1 MIDGIKT
8 GYLPLDVERLSTV
21 LNVKLNQ
28 QKIYATQDGLKFGF
42 IQAVDK
48 STGELRYMCG
58 VAGSVHTFNNHGT
71 HNADTFRLSDLEQ
84 VFNELKERYSIP
96 AKSTPLYS
104 VEFGVNLRLPY
115 SPKRVLN
122 AIKSY
127 RGKTFTPLGELGLQY
142 ESDLYTLKFYDKGRK
157 YREFEK
163 DNILRIEI
171 RAKCSYLRR
180 KKLPVRFLLDLLD
193 TELWERFE
201 GLLIEAVQ
209 NTMIIEA
216 VSTDSMNEK
225 DKVLFELFTGD
236 SWLGFDKFKLYREKK
251 KFVQLVERYK
261 LSQVKDE
268 LIDFIK
274 VECIKLRDKQIDFR
288 YRIKHF
294 LDNSDSTE
302 VNLSNKPNTDDTE
315 HSATESNIS
324 KVDKK
329 NHFRYQIN
337 IKIKGDLVANSPP
350 LLTVST
356 LTQSHPPDTVEN
368 NQHNRIRG
376 ETVVNNSG

>member
-21 LNVKLNQ
+21 LNVRLNQ

-42 IQAVDK
+42 IQAVDE

-58 VAGSVHTFNNHGT
+58 IAGSVHTFNNHGT

-115 SPKRVLN
+115 SPKRMLN

-127 RGKTFTPLGELGLQY
+127 KGKMFVPLGELGLQY
-142 ESDLYTLKFYDKGRK
+142 QSDLYTLKFYDKGKK

-163 DNILRIEI
+163 DNILRVEI

-180 KKLPVRFLLDLLD
+180 KGLPVRFLLDLLD

-201 GLLIEAVQ
+201 ELLIEAVKK
-209 NTMIIEA
+209 TIIVEA
-216 VSTDSMNEK
+216 VSMDSMNEK
-225 DKVLFELFTGD
+225 EKALFGLFTGD
-236 SWLGFDKFKLYREKK
+236 EWQAFDKHKLCRERK
-251 KFVQLVERYK
+251 KFVQLVKHYK
-261 LSQVKDE
+261 LSHIQDE

-274 VECIKLRDKQIDFR
+274 TECIKLSDKKIDFR
-288 YRIKHF
+288 YQIKHF
-294 LDNSDSTE
+294 LDSNENEE
-302 VNLSNKPNTDDTE
+302 VKIDDK
-315 HSATESNIS
+315 SKADGAPRFATKSNIS
-324 KVDKK
+324 EVDKTE
-329 NHFRYQIN
+329 HFRNQIN

-350 LLTVST
+350 LLTAST
-356 LTQSHPPDTVEN
+356 LTQSHPLDTVEN

-376 ETVVNNSG
+376 ETVVNDSG

>member
-84 VFNELKERYSIP
+84 VFNEIKERYSIRP
-96 AKSTPLYS
+96 EITPLYS

-122 AIKSY
+122 AIRSY
-127 RGKTFTPLGELGLQY
+127 RGKTFVPLGELGLQY

-157 YREFEK
+157 YKEFEK

-193 TELWERFE
+193 TELWGQFE
-201 GLLIEAVQ
+201 GLLIEAVK
-209 NTMIIEA
+209 NTIIVEA

-225 DKVLFELFTGD
+225 DKALFELFTGD
-236 SWLGFDKFKLYREKK
+236 EWQTLDKFKLYREKK
-251 KFVQLVERYK
+251 KFIQLVEQYK

-274 VECIKLRDKQIDFR
+274 AECIKLRDKQIDFR

-294 LDNSDSTE
+294 LNESEKEE
-302 VNLSNKPNTDDTE
+302 VKIDDKLRENNTG
-315 HSATESNIS
+315 HFATKSNIS
-324 KVDKK
+324 NVDKK
-329 NHFRYQIN
+329 KHFRYQIN
-337 IKIKGDLVANSPP
+337 IKIKGDSVANSPP
-350 LLTVST
+350 LLTAST
-356 LTQSHPPDTVEN
+356 LTRSHPPDTVKN

-376 ETVVNNSG
+376 ETVVNDSG